1 MTTAHS
7 TTRSAAA
14 SIGRALLIILLL
26 IGALLALLI
35 AFVWFWSLGL
45 EADTAAPAPVASYA
59 AAVAEIDAMVA
70 AEGDD
75 LNPLCHTN
83 LLTHGDQTARAVV
96 IFHGLGNCPQQFA
109 TLAQQIYDSG
119 ANVVVARLPYH
130 GMADRLTD
138 LPAQTTAEES
148 LRYASQ
154 MVDLAHGLGDAV
166 TVVGFSSGGS
176 VAAWLAQNRA
186 DIDRAVIMS
195 PMFGVQ
201 AFPANITRALSTAV
215 RFLPNWWGW
224 FDEESKEKIEG
235 PEHAYPRYSSRALA
249 EYLRVG
255 QTVLEEA
262 ATTAPAVQDIR
273 VITNLN
279 DESVRPE
286 LARTVAEAWQAHG
299 AGVFLYEFPT
309 SAGLKHDMIDRDQ
322 PNQQVEIVYPT
333 VLQAITAETPAP

>member
-1 MTTAHS
+1 
-7 TTRSAAA
+7 
-14 SIGRALLIILLL
+14 
-26 IGALLALLI
+26 
-35 AFVWFWSLGL
+35 
-45 EADTAAPAPVASYA
+45 
-59 AAVAEIDAMVA
+59 
-70 AEGDD
+70 
-75 LNPLCHTN
+75 
-83 LLTHGDQTARAVV
+83 
-96 IFHGLGNCPQQFA
+96 
-109 TLAQQIYDSG
+109 
-119 ANVVVARLPYH
+119 
-130 GMADRLTD
+130 
-138 LPAQTTAEES
+138 
-148 LRYASQ
+148 

-215 RFLPNWWGW
+215 RYLPNWWGW
-224 FDEESKEKIEG
+224 FDEESKENIEG
-235 PEHAYPRYSSRALA
+235 PVHAYPRYSSRALA

-255 QTVLEEA
+255 QTVLDEA
-262 ATTAPAVQDIR
+262 GATAPAVQDIR

-299 AGVFLYEFPT
+299 ADVFLYEFPV

-322 PNQQVEIVYPT
+322 PYQQVEIVYPT
-333 VLQAITAETPAP
+333 VLQAITADTPAP